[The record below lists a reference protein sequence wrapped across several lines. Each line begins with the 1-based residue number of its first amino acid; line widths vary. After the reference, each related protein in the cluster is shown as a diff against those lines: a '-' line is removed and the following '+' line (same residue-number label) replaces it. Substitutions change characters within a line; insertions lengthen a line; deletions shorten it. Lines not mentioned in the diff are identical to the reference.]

1 MNMQRLFVELLHR
14 LNRYPETL
22 VLCAVI
28 ENGADSEEFKTTA
41 TKLSLDMLGGVI
53 DKKQVQRALDR
64 LQELGFMEVR
74 VHANYRTHIKVDRE
88 AVQALL
94 RTPVSDFL
102 PGMREVSFPFLEH
115 VKNGG
120 LLKKPTLADLDGVE
134 DDGKSGH

>member
-1 MNMQRLFVELLHR
+1 MHMQRLFVELLHR
-14 LNRYPETL
+14 LHRYPETL
-22 VLCAVI
+22 VLCAAL
-28 ENGADSEEFKTTA
+28 ENGADTGEFKTTA
-41 TKLSLDMLGGVI
+41 TKVSLDMLSGVI

-64 LQELGFMEVR
+64 LQDLGFVQVR
-74 VHANYRTHIKVDRE
+74 VHANYRTHISVDRE
-88 AVQALL
+88 AVEALL
-94 RTPVSDFL
+94 RTPVSEFL

>member
-1 MNMQRLFVELLHR
+1 MECKPLFIALLHR
-14 LNRYPETL
+14 LRRYPEAM
-22 VLCAVI
+22 VLYAAL
-28 ENGADSEEFKTTA
+28 EQHADEHEFKTTLTQMA
-41 TKLSLDMLGGVI
+41 LDILGGQV
-53 DKKQVQRALDR
+53 DRYQVQRALGR
-64 LQELGFMEVR
+64 LHEKGLVEIR
-74 VHANYRTHIKVDRE
+74 THANYRTHIKVDRG
-88 AVQALL
+88 AVEALL